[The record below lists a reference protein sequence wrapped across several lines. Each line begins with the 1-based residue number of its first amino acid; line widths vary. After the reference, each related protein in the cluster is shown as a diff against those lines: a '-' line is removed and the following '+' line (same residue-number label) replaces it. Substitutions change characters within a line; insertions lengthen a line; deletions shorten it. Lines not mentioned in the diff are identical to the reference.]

1 MTKDEDGLGMT
12 GAEMVALAGSVAMCI
27 SNKMTPREIC
37 LMRTFF
43 QAVASN
49 LATIEYT
56 DTLCKTKKFKR

>member
-1 MTKDEDGLGMT
+1 MTKDEDGLELT
-12 GAEMVALAGSVAMCI
+12 GEEMVALATSVALCL
-27 SNKMTPREIC
+27 SKKLRQREVC

-56 DTLCKTKKFKR
+56 NSLCKTKNDKR